1 MPIAADKEGDSGHH
15 SKSSE
20 IVPVPPPRGN
30 SDIIPEIF
38 FDALKRELTKVL
50 GPMAG
55 FLIKEQL
62 KALGATRTS
71 FPRSQLS
78 KLLAS
83 VSVDI
88 FHDRLRAEFQQE
100 MRKVIQSITPTQG
113 GQPPEAERTRVIG
126 DELNRIKLNGMRR
139 IQNWYSG
146 RAG

>member
-1 MPIAADKEGDSGHH
+1 
-15 SKSSE
+15 
-20 IVPVPPPRGN
+20 
-30 SDIIPEIF
+30 
-38 FDALKRELTKVL
+38 
-50 GPMAG
+50 
-55 FLIKEQL
+55 
-62 KALGATRTS
+62 
-71 FPRSQLS
+71 
-78 KLLAS
+78 LLAS